1 MYTICI
7 KLNLLLLAEINL
19 ELQTLL
25 ILSNTMELIFK
36 M

>member
-25 ILSNTMELIFK
+25 ILSNTIELILK